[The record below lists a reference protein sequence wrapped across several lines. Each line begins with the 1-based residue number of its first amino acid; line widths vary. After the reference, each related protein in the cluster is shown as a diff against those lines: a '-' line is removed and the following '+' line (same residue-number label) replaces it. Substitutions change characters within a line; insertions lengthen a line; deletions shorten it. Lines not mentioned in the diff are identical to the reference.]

1 MTGEMVRKRR
11 REHEER
17 PEAVNQFGQCM
28 QLAQKAVDSY
38 KVRQGINWVHVFFV
52 FRCDGT
58 LAMQNSP
65 SSSLPR

>member
-38 KVRQGINWVHVFFV
+38 KVGARIVIVYGFSMLLW
-52 FRCDGT
+52 
-58 LAMQNSP
+58 
-65 SSSLPR
+65 

>member
-38 KVRQGINWVHVFFV
+38 KVGNCWVHGF
-52 FRCDGT
+52 GGGGPYNSLT
-58 LAMQNSP
+58 LS
-65 SSSLPR
+65 